1 MRLHPIAL
9 TTSNECADAHANQAG
24 GHTSANAR
32 NDRLGETA
40 VDGPNGDR
48 ASNGA
53 NIMKAA
59 AFPPADAP
67 APVLNTA
74 IASPVAPPVDPA
86 TAYYN
91 LGAPKGQKAVVPVAA
106 AADPVKTP

>member
-1 MRLHPIAL
+1 LRLHPIAL

-53 NIMKAA
+53 NIEEQADERSF
-59 AFPPADAP
+59 AFIKRLGFDVGNARSFIA
-67 APVLNTA
+67 VLDFDRA
-74 IASPVAPPVDPA
+74 FRS
-86 TAYYN
+86 N
-91 LGAPKGQKAVVPVAA
+91 LFARLRVFVSS
-106 AADPVKTP
+106 